1 MSKIGTPRSIK
12 VSPEIKDKF
21 KGLPLS
27 TSAAVKQSVIHAN
40 NNPTLMIRALQARMI
55 IGNKAEKSER
65 VSYARDQQTV
75 SALENLVAM
84 IDLSEEEVVRLCME
98 AYIKKL

>member
-1 MSKIGTPRSIK
+1 MSKIGTPRAIK
-12 VSPEIKDKF
+12 VTTEIKDKF

-27 TSAAVKQSVIHAN
+27 TSAAVKQSVINAN
-40 NNPTLMIRALQARMI
+40 NNPILMIRALQARMTN
-55 IGNKAEKSER
+55 GNKVEKSER
-65 VSYARDQQTV
+65 VSYTRDQQTA

-98 AYIKKL
+98 AYINTL